1 MSATQVKME
10 RPTVFK
16 LNNKIKEFEAKNV
29 ELEEKLED
37 EIALSKEIEQNYL
50 EAKEKLDIAVEALEF
65 YANYE
70 NWIATANGKYKYEGI
85 FFISRDSPYLQTENG
100 KKAFEALSKIKSEGL

>member
-50 EAKEKLDIAVEALEF
+50 EAKEKLEIAVEALNESWKLLENSEHCK
-65 YANYE
+65 YANKAYY
-70 NWIATANGKYKYEGI
+70 IVDKALAAING
-85 FFISRDSPYLQTENG
+85 N
-100 KKAFEALSKIKSEGL
+100 

>member
-1 MSATQVKME
+1 MIEYCNCKYANVSIHHNCCNDCHKVVKDNY
-10 RPTVFK
+10 VI
-16 LNNKIKEFEAKNV
+16 IKELEAKNT
-29 ELEEKLED
+29 ELENKLE
-37 EIALSKEIEQNYL
+37 IAC
-50 EAKEKLDIAVEALEF
+50 EALEF

-70 NWIATANGKYKYEGI
+70 NWIATDNGQYKYEGI